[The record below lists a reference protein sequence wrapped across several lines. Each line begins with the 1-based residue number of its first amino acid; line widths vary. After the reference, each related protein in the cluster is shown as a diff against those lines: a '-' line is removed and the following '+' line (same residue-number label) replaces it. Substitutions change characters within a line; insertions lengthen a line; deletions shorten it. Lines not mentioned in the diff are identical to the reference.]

1 MGKHNFGYLL
11 VGLLVLLIFDPII
24 STRLD
29 ELGDVISEVSY
40 LIVLVLGVW
49 TLMNDRRWFILG
61 LTLAI
66 LAIVMTALSLYFK
79 SKTAFVIDLGIMLV
93 FFVLSMGVA
102 LRHIFVDREL
112 TANKLMGS
120 LCVYLLI
127 GVGWSI
133 LYAFVYLLTPDA
145 FGNMQGK
152 SGEFL
157 YYSFVTLTTLG
168 YGDIVPVTPMAR
180 TLAYLEAIAGQFYLA
195 VLVAGLV
202 GAYVS
207 RRLPDSAQTESAP
220 AATVSSLVRD

>member
-1 MGKHNFGYLL
+1 MGKHNFQYLL
-11 VGLLVLLIFDPII
+11 VGLLILLLFDPII
-24 STRLD
+24 SVRL
-29 ELGDVISEVSY
+29 EKLGDVISEASY
-40 LIVLVLGVW
+40 LVVLVLGVW
-49 TLMNDRRWFILG
+49 TLMNERRSFIVG
-61 LTLAI
+61 LTLAT
-66 LAIVMTALSLYFK
+66 LAILMTAVSLYFQ
-79 SKTAFVIDLGIMLV
+79 STTALMIDLGIMLV
-93 FFVLSMGVA
+93 FYVLSLGVA

-133 LYAFVYLLTPDA
+133 LYAFVYLLTPNA
-145 FGNMQGK
+145 FSNIQGK
-152 SGEFL
+152 SGELL

-168 YGDIVPVTPMAR
+168 YGDIVPVTPVAR

-207 RRLPDSAQTESAP
+207 RRLPDSAQTASAP
-220 AATVSSLVRD
+220 AAIVPPPVQE